1 MMLLGFV
8 CVIFYGGFVFSQ
20 HNCNYIDGIS
30 SLLGKERWGE
40 DYSKTHRKRSIHF
53 VRGHNSK
60 FLALT
65 HAILCYLG
73 LGKKTNKKCSSMENL
88 HLNDYL

>member
-1 MMLLGFV
+1 MLLGFV

-40 DYSKTHRKRSIHF
+40 DYSKTHRKRSC
-53 VRGHNSK
+53 
-60 FLALT
+60 LT
-65 HAILCYLG
+65 NHLYILLFIFIESLQYTRHSVWHWG
-73 LGKKTNKKCSSMENL
+73 IQ
-88 HLNDYL
+88 